1 MKTFGIISIVLGS
14 LSALGAL
21 TAGHNPAGPIFWIIL
36 GIVLVVKANAKKA
49 NNIEEN
55 KKENQN

>member
-1 MKTFGIISIVLGS
+1 MKTFGIISIVFGA
-14 LSALGAL
+14 LSAIGAL
-21 TAGHNPAGPIFWIIL
+21 SAGHEPAGPIFWLIL
-36 GIVLVVKANAKKA
+36 GIVLVVRANAKKA